1 MSSISVDSTGT
12 YTAADRVL
20 RNIPN
25 AISLARLLA
34 TPVLLWMVLLHRQEL
49 FKWLLLACLL
59 SDILDG
65 WIARAFELR
74 SKRGASLDSLA
85 DLLVALNMVL
95 GLFVFQ
101 REFLAVHYRE
111 VLLVV
116 GLFAIEAIA
125 AILRYGRI
133 SSFHTTLNRIAAYAQ
148 GFSSCRCFYGA
159 IRDGYSSQQSFFRF
173 YPAAKSS
180 CCSICC
186 RNGAVTYGEFIGY
199 SPTKEEFRP
208 ELLAC
213 HRQSLFGRASNPCP
227 SASPG

>member
-1 MSSISVDSTGT
+1 MSSISVDRTGM
-12 YTAADRVL
+12 YTATDCVL

-34 TPVLLWMVLLHRQEL
+34 TPFLLWMVLLHHQEL

-65 WIARAFELR
+65 WIARAFDLR
-74 SKRGASLDSLA
+74 SERGASLDSLA

-133 SSFHTTLNRIAAYAQ
+133 SSFHTILNRIAAYAQ
-148 GFSSCRCFYGA
+148 GIFVMSLFLW
-159 IRDGYSSQQSFFRF
+159 GYQGWIFKPTVILSIL
-173 YPAAKSS
+173 S
-180 CCSICC
+180 CCEEFVLLYLLPKWRSDVRGVYWVISDK
-186 RNGAVTYGEFIGY
+186 GAV
-199 SPTKEEFRP
+199 S
-208 ELLAC
+208 
-213 HRQSLFGRASNPCP
+213 S
-227 SASPG
+227 